1 MVHININNQT
11 KDKINTG
18 KLTEDIINI
27 GKYWVDIGAKK
38 LTISSIFLADEQ
50 WFKGTVRIQWVLFYL

>member
-18 KLTEDIINI
+18 KLTEDIISI
-27 GKYWVDIGAKK
+27 GKYWIDIGAKK
-38 LTISSIFLADEQ
+38 LIISSIFLADER